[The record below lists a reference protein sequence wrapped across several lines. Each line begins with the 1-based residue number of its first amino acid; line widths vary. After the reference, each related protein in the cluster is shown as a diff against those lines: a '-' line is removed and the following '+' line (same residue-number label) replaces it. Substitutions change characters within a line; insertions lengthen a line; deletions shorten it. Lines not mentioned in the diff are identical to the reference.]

1 MNYRTFMFRDVVDT
15 EAGLAGLLVG
25 LGEVVE
31 LVTKVV
37 VPILGEQTVLWLLG
51 RLLESQSLQSGPG
64 HRPSSE
70 PGVTLRGQFLLARTG

>member
-37 VPILGEQTVLWLLG
+37 VPILGEQIIL
-51 RLLESQSLQSGPG
+51 
-64 HRPSSE
+64 
-70 PGVTLRGQFLLARTG
+70 